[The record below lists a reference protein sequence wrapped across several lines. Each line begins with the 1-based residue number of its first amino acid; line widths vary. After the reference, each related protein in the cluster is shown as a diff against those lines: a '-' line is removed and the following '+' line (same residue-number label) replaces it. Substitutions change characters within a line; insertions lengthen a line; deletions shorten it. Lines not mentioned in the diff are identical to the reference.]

1 MSFRRELKS
10 IIYKNKINQ
19 LKKWM
24 LENNGEL
31 LHKERNI
38 NSIYL
43 DNKNFSMYKDS
54 IEGSVPRKKIRIR
67 NYNTLPVFNL
77 KNNKLELKIS
87 SPEGRYKKIKDSE
100 KIDLFNFKIN
110 DINYGPCYPV
120 TCVTYKRIYYSVKN
134 IRLTI
139 DTNISYRRVNLG
151 KISNF
156 SQIEPYYVIEI
167 KYKNFEFDDLVRSFP
182 FHFVRFSKYSRSIE
196 SRNKK
201 YGPSI

>member
-67 NYNTLPVFNL
+67 NYNTHPVFNL
-77 KNNKLELKIS
+77 KNNKL
-87 SPEGRYKKIKDSE
+87 
-100 KIDLFNFKIN
+100 
-110 DINYGPCYPV
+110 
-120 TCVTYKRIYYSVKN
+120 
-134 IRLTI
+134 
-139 DTNISYRRVNLG
+139 
-151 KISNF
+151 
-156 SQIEPYYVIEI
+156 
-167 KYKNFEFDDLVRSFP
+167 
-182 FHFVRFSKYSRSIE
+182 
-196 SRNKK
+196 
-201 YGPSI
+201 